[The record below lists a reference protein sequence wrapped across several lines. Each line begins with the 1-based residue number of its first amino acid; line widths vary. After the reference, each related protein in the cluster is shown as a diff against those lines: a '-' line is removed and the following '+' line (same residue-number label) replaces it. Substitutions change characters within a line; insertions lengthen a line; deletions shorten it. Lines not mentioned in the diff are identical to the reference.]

1 MRLAEN
7 IVYTTTLE
15 QLLNGI
21 ADLPSDLPEQFNVRI
36 SGVQLDSRQVKPGDL
51 FFACFGKNHDARD
64 YIDAAIERGA
74 IAVLAHAGGN
84 WQGVTVQKGVIVLA
98 IDDLA
103 ARAGEIASRFF
114 DEPSAAM
121 SMIGVTGTNGKTSC
135 TQFIAQALNSM
146 QRCCGV
152 IGTLGIGVPPELKD
166 SSFTTPDPVQVQAA
180 LAELRDKGADTVAME
195 VSSQGLHQY
204 RVNGVRF
211 DVAVFTNLTRDHL
224 DYHGSMDDYAET
236 KRKLFMFASLS
247 SAVVNM
253 DDSFATRILNSLAP
267 SVRSYTYSVSNTN
280 ADVHAI
286 KLERSRDGFK
296 AFIHTP
302 CGDGELSGVLLG
314 TFNFSN
320 LMAVLTTLI
329 ATESAR
335 TDFKLELL
343 LERLS
348 HLEPVSGRMEI
359 VGDSGDITAVVDY
372 AHTPDAL
379 RVALLALREHF
390 TGRIWCVFGC
400 GGNRDQGKRPLMA
413 EMAEQYAD
421 MLIVTDDNPRTENAD
436 EIVRQILLGIVD
448 NSRLIV
454 ERDRAKAIESA
465 IVGASAGDVVLIAGK
480 GHENYQDVNGQR
492 MAFSDVKQARIA
504 LGKRQANPHKG
515 SE

>member
-21 ADLPSDLPEQFNVRI
+21 MDLPSELPAQFDVRV

-64 YIDAAIERGA
+64 YIDDAIARGA
-74 IAVLAHAGGN
+74 LAVLAHAGGL
-84 WQGVTVQKGVIVLA
+84 WQGVTVRQGVIVLA

-103 ARAGEIASRFF
+103 ARTGEIASRFF

-135 TQFIAQALNSM
+135 TQFIAQTLNSM

-152 IGTLGIGVPPELKD
+152 IGTLGIGIPPDLQD

-180 LAELRDKGADTVAME
+180 LAQLRHRGAETVAME
-195 VSSQGLHQY
+195 VSSQGLHQH

-253 DDSFATRILNSLAP
+253 DDPFATRILNSLAP
-267 SVRSYTYSVSNTN
+267 SVRSYTYSVGNSN
-280 ADVHAI
+280 ADVYAV

-296 AFIHTP
+296 ALIHTP
-302 CGDGELSGVLLG
+302 FGEGELTGVLLG

-329 ATESAR
+329 ATDNAR
-335 TDFKLELL
+335 TDFHLARL

-348 HLEPVSGRMEI
+348 HLSPVAGRMEI

-413 EMAEQYAD
+413 EMAEQFAD
-421 MLIVTDDNPRTENAD
+421 MLIVTDDNPRTESAD
-436 EIVRQILLGIVD
+436 EIVRQILLGIED
-448 NSRLIV
+448 TSRLIV
-454 ERDRAKAIESA
+454 ERDRARAIESA

-504 LGKRQANPHKG
+504 LTMRPTHIQKG
-515 SE
+515 SR